1 VDSDSDDDDGS
12 LAPGLLVAMPQLL
25 DPHFKRS
32 VVLVVH
38 HDGEGAFGLVLSRHS
53 EIPADELCA
62 SVGLAW
68 GGDASRRVSWGGP
81 VQPDTGWVLVGDD
94 GALVAD
100 DPADDLTEIARGLHF
115 AGSLAT
121 LKRVA
126 GEPPPELR
134 LFLGYAGWG
143 PGQLENELSQGSWLL
158 APVSR
163 DHVFHVAP
171 DVLWERVLRDLGID
185 PSTLVPTTGV
195 H

>member
-1 VDSDSDDDDGS
+1 VDDDDDDS
-12 LAPGLLVAMPQLL
+12 LAPALLVAMPQLL
-25 DPHFKRS
+25 DPNFRRS
-32 VVLVVH
+32 VILVVH
-38 HDGEGAFGLVLSRHS
+38 HDGEGAFGLVLSRDS
-53 EIPADELCA
+53 DVPADELCS

-68 GGDASRRVSWGGP
+68 GGNPQRRVGWGGP
-81 VQPDTGWVLVGDD
+81 VQPNTGWVLVGEDPVL
-94 GALVAD
+94 AAD
-100 DPADDLTEIARGLHF
+100 DPLDDVTEIAEGLHF

-126 GEPPPELR
+126 AAPPAELR

-143 PGQLENELSQGSWLL
+143 PSQLEDELAQGSWIL

-163 DHVFHVAP
+163 DLVFGVAP
-171 DVLWERVLRDLGID
+171 GALWERVLRDLGID